1 MGGLRMGLGAMPL
14 SLKGRPERPAAL
26 RVVRRAVELGV
37 TFIDTADAYALD
49 EADTGHNEV
58 LVAEALRGMGAGF
71 GGRDG
76 SPRVRVA
83 TKGGM
88 IRPGGRWER
97 DGRPEALRAACEA
110 SLRRLDVERI
120 DLYQFHAP
128 DPEVPFLESVGA
140 LSRLLGEGKVAAVGL
155 SNVTVAQARA
165 ARELVPVVSVQNRL
179 APWELGETDIPIVTW
194 CRREGLTFLPYAPL
208 GGSGKVE
215 GVLAD
220 PALQAVAAQVGCA
233 PAEVILATLL
243 HLSPT
248 VLPIPGASRVESLES
263 SVRATGVAL
272 SAAELADAR
281 RACRSLPG
289 APSLPR
295 RLAGRASRW
304 LRRGGGG

>member
-1 MGGLRMGLGAMPL
+1 
-14 SLKGRPERPAAL
+14 
-26 RVVRRAVELGV
+26 VVRRAVELGV
-37 TFIDTADAYALD
+37 TFVDTADAYAID
-49 EADTGHNEV
+49 ADDAGHNEV
-58 LVAEALRGMGAGF
+58 LVAEALRDIGAGF
-71 GGRDG
+71 GGREG
-76 SPRVRVA
+76 SPIVVVA

-110 SLRRLDVERI
+110 SLRRLGVERI

-128 DPEVPFLESVGA
+128 DPKVPFLESVGA
-140 LSRLLGEGKVAAVGL
+140 LSRLLEEGKVAAVGL

-179 APWELGETDIPIVTW
+179 APWDLGDTDIPIVEY

-208 GGSGKVE
+208 GGSGKV
-215 GVLAD
+215 GGILAD
-220 PALQAVAAQVGCA
+220 PGLNAVAKRVGFA
-233 PAEVILATLL
+233 PAELILATLL

-263 SVRATGVAL
+263 SVRAAAVKL
-272 SAAELADAR
+272 SASDLADAR

-295 RLAGRASRW
+295 RLAGKASRW
-304 LRRGGGG
+304 LRGRGAG